1 MLLKAADSNLIKG
14 LLSHVMP
21 SGVASLQYADDTIF
35 FFEET
40 EEYAKKN

>member
-1 MLLKAADSNLIKG
+1 MLCL
-14 LLSHVMP
+14 V
-21 SGVASLQYADDTIF
+21 VALAYSMLMGDDTIF